1 MERDSPTSLRP
12 RGRKYLLEEV
22 SWTRAMRALRGWK
35 RRGEA
40 VKMNELG
47 GRERERPP
55 RNGGWCG
62 MGGEV
67 SRR

>member
-1 MERDSPTSLRP
+1 
-12 RGRKYLLEEV
+12 
-22 SWTRAMRALRGWK
+22 MRALRGWK